1 MEIVH
6 VVLAFVAILASMR
19 MIRAVVEWSAMN
31 YPMLGS
37 NECNV
42 DDVTVAL
49 VCDPDAILQRANLCM
64 FGFVA
69 L

>member
-6 VVLAFVAILASMR
+6 VVLVFVALLASMR
-19 MIRAVVEWSAMN
+19 MITAEIIEWSAMN

-42 DDVTVAL
+42 GDVNVAL
-49 VCDPDAILQRANLCM
+49 VCDPDAILQRANLCT
-64 FGFVA
+64 FD
-69 L
+69 